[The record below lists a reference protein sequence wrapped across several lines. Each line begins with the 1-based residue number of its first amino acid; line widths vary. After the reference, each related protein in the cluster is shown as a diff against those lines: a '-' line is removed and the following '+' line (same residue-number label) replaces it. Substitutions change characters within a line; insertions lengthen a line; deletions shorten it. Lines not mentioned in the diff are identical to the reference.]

1 MRQITRLLINFFW
14 KSPRAIIITR
24 FYINSMKVSFCLIND
39 FALDTEIDWIA
50 YMEEVAPVVDDKNY
64 DYSQLEGNTGIIV
77 YPAGFVYIYSLL
89 YK

>member
-1 MRQITRLLINFFW
+1 
-14 KSPRAIIITR
+14 
-24 FYINSMKVSFCLIND
+24 
-39 FALDTEIDWIA
+39 
-50 YMEEVAPVVDDKNY
+50 MEEVAPVVDDHNY

>member
-1 MRQITRLLINFFW
+1 MYNVQTQNIEYTKLLI
-14 KSPRAIIITR
+14 IL
-24 FYINSMKVSFCLIND
+24 C
-39 FALDTEIDWIA
+39 LDTEIDWIA
-50 YMEEVAPVVDDKNY
+50 YMEEVAPVVDHKNY